1 MKKTILFNFL
11 IVTIFFLLLE
21 LSLRIFNIIS
31 LQGFEKDFFYTE
43 KNVVYHYPNVIK
55 TVMGKKTKTDKNGFR
70 IPLEKFNYKD
80 NLKSFLILGDSVS
93 FGVGVDEKDTFVGIL
108 RKKINYNLYNS
119 SVAGHRLENYSYLL
133 EKYHNQFSQINEVLI
148 FLCLNDIVSKDGVV
162 REERLNINSKNDNFF
177 NRIRNKN
184 FFIKINFFLREKSTV
199 FNLVKALGTQNVKR
213 HFNYIN
219 PYYNNNIILSQY
231 EDSLKKIINYS
242 KLNKI
247 NVRFVLLPYKHQIN
261 KKCKNEYMTPQIQIK
276 KIFQKSNYTLFD
288 FSRDFCDKDNNNKLF
303 LNFDPMHLSKDGH
316 KFVSE
321 LIIKKGIIN

>member
-1 MKKTILFNFL
+1 M
-11 IVTIFFLLLE
+11 
-21 LSLRIFNIIS
+21 
-31 LQGFEKDFFYTE
+31 
-43 KNVVYHYPNVIK
+43 
-55 TVMGKKTKTDKNGFR
+55 
-70 IPLEKFNYKD
+70 
-80 NLKSFLILGDSVS
+80 
-93 FGVGVDEKDTFVGIL
+93 GIL
-108 RKKINYNLYNS
+108 RKKLIIIYTIHQLWPQIRELFIF
-119 SVAGHRLENYSYLL
+119 VR
-133 EKYHNQFSQINEVLI
+133 KYHNQFSQINEVLI
-148 FLCLNDIVSKDGVV
+148 FLCLNDIVSKAGLLKK
-162 REERLNINSKNDNFF
+162 RLNINSKNDNFL

-261 KKCKNEYMTPQIQIK
+261 KKCKNEYMTPQIQIN

-288 FSRDFCDKDNNNKLF
+288 FSRDFFC
-303 LNFDPMHLSKDGH
+303 
-316 KFVSE
+316 
-321 LIIKKGIIN
+321 